1 MHHPQGWSTPKTEG
15 NLSSDI
21 CVHFVGMQEIA
32 WQGCEPGV
40 EMYCKTATE
49 TKEWSYEGWEDL
61 VQEALAEWEECP
73 VCLPP
78 FQETFTA
85 AEQAAREARL
95 EEFLQSIEGDLR
107 RPPRSKAGRNAL
119 RERVILAFDG
129 FAKAGLDLTDE
140 HLGLLMN
147 DGFSAMGTQMA
158 REARR
163 FDPSISPADIF
174 QATRNAWTAGGL
186 QALLGREMRLT
197 PAIFAY
203 SMLYPYTDNY
213 LDDTKVRS
221 EEKIKFNAR
230 IRRRLYGEMIAPL
243 QEGEA
248 RLWQLFEMIEGQY
261 CRADW
266 PQVYASLLAIH
277 QAQENS
283 LRQRGSPPAVD
294 GPDIIKL
301 SFEKSGASV
310 LADGHLAAGALSR
323 EEAQFVFAWGAL
335 LQLVDDLQDIR
346 QDRREGALTIFTQA
360 VGRVPLDELT
370 THTLSFGQKVM
381 RRMDQMPIRCQ
392 ALKEMIQKSYVS
404 LLVWSAGEC
413 GELYSRDYLAELET
427 HSPFRFASVAKRRK
441 QVAKLTGPLTRLFEA
456 FLEDARDQ
464 AVFPLD
470 QLSKDTSSEARKLH
484 EAALAG
490 EL

>member
-1 MHHPQGWSTPKTEG
+1 
-15 NLSSDI
+15 
-21 CVHFVGMQEIA
+21 MQS
-32 WQGCEPGV
+32 
-40 EMYCKTATE
+40 KTATE
-49 TKEWSYEGWEDL
+49 TKEWSYEGWENL

-78 FQETFTA
+78 FQETFTV

-95 EEFLQSIEGDLR
+95 EEFLKSVEGDLR
-107 RPPRSKAGRNAL
+107 RPPRSKSGRNAL
-119 RERVILAFDG
+119 RERVTLAFER
-129 FAKAGLDLTDE
+129 FAKAGLDLEDE
-140 HLGLLMN
+140 HLGMLLN
-147 DGFSAMGTQMA
+147 GGFSEMGTQMA
-158 REARR
+158 RGARR

-174 QATRNAWTAGGL
+174 QATRNAWTAGGI
-186 QALLGREMRLT
+186 QVLLGREMRLT

-213 LDDTKVRS
+213 LDNTGVPS
-221 EEKIKFNAR
+221 EEKIKFSAR
-230 IRRRLYGEMIAPL
+230 IRRRLSGEMIAPNR
-243 QEGEA
+243 EGEVT
-248 RLWQLFEMIEGQY
+248 LWRLFELIEGQY

-266 PQVYASLLAIH
+266 PQVYASLLTIH

-283 LRQRGSPPAVD
+283 LRQRGSPPSVG
-294 GPDIIKL
+294 GPDVLKL
-301 SFEKSGASV
+301 SFEKGGASV
-310 LADGHLAAGALSR
+310 LADGHLAAGTLSR
-323 EEAQFVFAWGAL
+323 EEAEIVFGWGAL

-360 VGRVPLDELT
+360 AGRVPLDELT

-413 GELYSRDYLAELET
+413 GELYTRDYLAELET

-456 FLEDARDQ
+456 FLEDEKDQ
-464 AVFPLD
+464 AVFPPD
-470 QLSKDTSSEARKLH
+470 QLSRDTSSGAGKLH